1 MDEKTYD
8 EPSAVT
14 ADDGAVSVKGPDA
27 VDVKLTPDA
36 ADETGD
42 RLLEGARAARMRGQ
56 PGPAKEVGDAT
67 PNPLPE
73 DLNASDDEGGGD
85 EGRV

>member
-1 MDEKTYD
+1 MDDKTYD

-14 ADDGAVSVKGPDA
+14 AGDGAVSVKCPDA

-42 RLLEGARAARMRGQ
+42 RLLEGARAARLRGQ
-56 PGPAKEVGDAT
+56 PEPAKKIGDDS
-67 PNPLPE
+67 PNPLPD
-73 DLNASDDEGGGD
+73 DLNVSDDSGGGD

>member
-1 MDEKTYD
+1 MDNKTYD

-14 ADDGAVSVKGPDA
+14 ADEDGVSVKGPDG

-42 RLLEGARAARMRGQ
+42 RLVKGSRDARLIAQ
-56 PGPAKEVGDAT
+56 PGPAKKVGDDS
-67 PNPLPE
+67 PNPLPD
-73 DLNASDDEGGGD
+73 DLNASDDHGGND